1 MPTAPPLITR
11 HFMLLVFAHLLQAL
25 GYASMLLLPLYLQHL
40 GASRT
45 EIGAMMATAAVA
57 GLLTRPLVA
66 WSLDRMGRK
75 PTLFVGTLLL
85 VVSMVMIAA
94 IDSLG
99 ALIYIERAIFGIG
112 VGALFSGYFT
122 FAADLIPTERRTEGL
137 ALFGISGLV
146 PLLVNPL
153 ADHIGV
159 APPDLRWFLP
169 VVGLVIIPGVV
180 ALVFLPEPK
189 HDDEARIPMNQAIP
203 ALRRAPL
210 WPVWLASITFSGLV
224 GIFMT
229 FATVTAEGRGIDR
242 PSTLWLSYALG
253 AVVVRLLGA
262 RLPDRVGPSK
272 IVPPAL
278 GLYIAALWLTATAHT
293 FGAFLLAAALAG
305 IGHGYCFPVLSSQV
319 VTRTPAAFRGSAMSM
334 FTALWG
340 LSELVLCPTFGAIA
354 DRFGDG
360 TMFRIASVFGGA
372 CLLLWVVLERR
383 YGQTQAAAA

>member
-1 MPTAPPLITR
+1 
-11 HFMLLVFAHLLQAL
+11 MLLVFAHLLQAL

>member
-360 TMFRIASVFGGA
+360 TMFRIASVFG
-372 CLLLWVVLERR
+372 